1 MIMNWLGKVFKKKKK
16 GYNMDC
22 NYQLL
27 IIDDKEELLHKI
39 LGISE
44 KRCEILTDVCIN
56 AYKSNDQ
63 LHSCLEEVVKH
74 CKHTNEV
81 VFATLITQ
89 RVIEKMQSK
98 DRVFD
103 LIKNMFGNG

>member
-1 MIMNWLGKVFKKKKK
+1 MIMNWLGKMFKKKKK

-22 NYQLL
+22 THKLL

-44 KRCEILTDVCIN
+44 KRCEIITEVCIN
-56 AYKSNDQ
+56 AYKGNDQ
-63 LHSCLEEVVKH
+63 LHSCLEEVVGH

-81 VFATLITQ
+81 VFATLICQ

-98 DRVFD
+98 DRVLD
-103 LIKNMFGNG
+103 LLKNMFGNG